1 MVKKL
6 GRPKLDNPK
15 NIKLTV
21 KITPEQDSALNEY
34 CDKNNIKKPDAVRKA
49 IDNLVLDNLKNK

>member
-1 MVKKL
+1 MAKKL

-34 CDKNNIKKPDAVRKA
+34 CDKNNTKKPDAVRKA
-49 IDNLVLDNLKNK
+49 IDNLVLDNFKNK